1 MIIKLFQYVEKD
13 IPSVICSDVEE
24 LVAMLLLHRNMSPE
38 EVDLKLGND
47 GGQGTL
53 KVTLSMTLKPEFEV
67 STSPK
72 PKRFQY
78 SEGYGD
84 GGDFK
89 FSSIHKA
96 IILALVPTM
105 NESYVNLR
113 TLLDKLNIGALDC
126 SHSEDIKVMLQIL
139 GKQPASS
146 THPCPFCESS
156 KPLMEKANPN
166 TLASLLSWHDKWL
179 AAGGKHKDL
188 KKFQNVMHKPL
199 LTGNPDSEIIEL
211 LNVPGLHIL
220 LGIVDKLLCEMEKSL
235 FEAQETGIV
244 FFDTYLKSI
253 NLSRV
258 CYQGQHRLEGNGCN
272 QFLKKIDKL
281 EQCFKENSLGLQG
294 AKFITVFRDFNKV
307 VDGCFG
313 KKVSSSY
320 KEDIERFSRSF
331 RDLGTKLPVKFHI
344 VEQHLS
350 EFIEMKGGHYGK
362 NLNLFK

>member
-1 MIIKLFQYVEKD
+1 
-13 IPSVICSDVEE
+13 
-24 LVAMLLLHRNMSPE
+24 
-38 EVDLKLGND
+38 
-47 GGQGTL
+47 
-53 KVTLSMTLKPEFEV
+53 
-67 STSPK
+67 
-72 PKRFQY
+72 
-78 SEGYGD
+78 
-84 GGDFK
+84 
-89 FSSIHKA
+89 
-96 IILALVPTM
+96 
-105 NESYVNLR
+105 
-113 TLLDKLNIGALDC
+113 
-126 SHSEDIKVMLQIL
+126 
-139 GKQPASS
+139 
-146 THPCPFCESS
+146 
-156 KPLMEKANPN
+156 
-166 TLASLLSWHDKWL
+166 
-179 AAGGKHKDL
+179 
-188 KKFQNVMHKPL
+188 MHKPL

-294 AKFITVFRDFNKV
+294 AKFITVFREFNKV

-350 EFIEMKGGHYGK
+350 EFIEMKRGHYGK
-362 NLNLFK
+362 NLYLFK